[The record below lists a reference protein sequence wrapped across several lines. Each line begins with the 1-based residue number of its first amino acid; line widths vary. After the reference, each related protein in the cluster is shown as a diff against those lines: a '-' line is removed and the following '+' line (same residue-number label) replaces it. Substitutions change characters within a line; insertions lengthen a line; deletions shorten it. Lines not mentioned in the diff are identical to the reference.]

1 MRRYEAGK
9 MSPEEQHLF
18 EETLRIIETSD
29 FGEDFTSTIAQL
41 KQHRFSEPP
50 PAVMQAYRSYLANI
64 FSIEEKPVVTTPLKV
79 RWGQVFAARPVLRYW
94 QLAAVLLLGLFIGR
108 WMWQPGTVT
117 QEAAIISPQPLL
129 QIHDINSKDWQNLQ
143 KFLMNSEMVLLE
155 IDNMPEG
162 VSNDSEMLNQQV
174 DMSKTLLTMI
184 PVAEQ
189 IGVQMNDIKF
199 VRFLGRLEMLLYEV
213 ANLSQTDYATEI
225 NMIQSILRDSGLLF
239 ECRQLQLAIKQKP
252 KGIEVL

>member
-1 MRRYEAGK
+1 
-9 MSPEEQHLF
+9 
-18 EETLRIIETSD
+18 
-29 FGEDFTSTIAQL
+29 
-41 KQHRFSEPP
+41 
-50 PAVMQAYRSYLANI
+50 
-64 FSIEEKPVVTTPLKV
+64 V